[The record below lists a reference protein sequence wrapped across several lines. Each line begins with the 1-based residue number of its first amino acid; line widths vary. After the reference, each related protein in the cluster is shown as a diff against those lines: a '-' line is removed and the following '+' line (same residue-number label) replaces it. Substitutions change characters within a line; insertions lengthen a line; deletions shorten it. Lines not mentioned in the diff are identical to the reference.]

1 MGGRSVQGPTT
12 AAEHVWNVQVLCPAS
27 ELQTG
32 NEQNLCKLSE
42 FQCLISYVLGTAA
55 LFFTL
60 CSQRL
65 RAINAKWKLSNSN
78 H

>member
-32 NEQNLCKLSE
+32 NEQNLRELSE
-42 FQCLISYVLGTAA
+42 FQCLISNVLGTAA
-55 LFFTL
+55 LFFT
-60 CSQRL
+60 
-65 RAINAKWKLSNSN
+65 
-78 H
+78 

>member
-1 MGGRSVQGPTT
+1 MGGRSVQGPAA

-27 ELQTG
+27 ELQAG

-55 LFFTL
+55 LFFT
-60 CSQRL
+60 
-65 RAINAKWKLSNSN
+65 
-78 H
+78 

>member
-1 MGGRSVQGPTT
+1 MGGCSVQGPTT
-12 AAEHVWNVQVLCPAS
+12 AAEHVWNVQVLSPTS

-42 FQCLISYVLGTAA
+42 FQCLISYVLGAAA
-55 LFFTL
+55 LFLTL

-65 RAINAKWKLSNSN
+65 RAINAK
-78 H
+78 